1 MKISKTT
8 RFLGGFSVFMAIAA
22 GGSPAQQ
29 NPLSR
34 WSFGEGSG
42 RIARDSIGD
51 RQDAIRNNFR
61 WGRADRG
68 GGLKFDGF
76 TTFIE
81 RAPADAPKVQA
92 AFSVVTW
99 IALQSYPW
107 NWVAVAD
114 HHQEVDG
121 VPTGYFFGVNA
132 EGKTGLRVRV
142 GTEWLECSS
151 AQSLP
156 LFRWTQ
162 VAAVFDPAEGIRLYI
177 DGQPAGNRDTTGALV
192 DAPTA
197 PFRIGRNLK
206 DLPATALV
214 RQKAQFPAL
223 YSLDG
228 LLRGLAIYPDALSSQ
243 TIRRNFDPNLA
254 RLKPDLRPRHW
265 PDIPFH
271 PQYLSAAYTELKLY
285 PEWDATWRS
294 GPYADV
300 VVGFP
305 GLPISYVFWRGAN
318 FGPSLVTENG
328 IWFGEQSFE
337 ASTKIGT
344 AEHMNDKHDLYSHIS
359 IEENSSARVV
369 LHWRYALADVLGNFA
384 GVDALTGWGDSADE
398 YFYIYPDGTA
408 VRHGTVHGVRA
419 KYSFTE
425 PTLLLQ
431 PGQKPEDL
439 LSLDAVTIG
448 NPDGETRTYSWQP
461 ASPPYPFPDQP
472 SGTNFVIVN
481 SKSQYRPFYIYRPGT
496 ILGPYGW
503 PPEIRPS
510 YSHFPVWDHWPVNL
524 LPSDGRFALYPD
536 HFASAAILS
545 PNLKGT
551 WTEGPTSKSASFL
564 FGLGTRTPAELAMLD
579 RSWQHAPTLSFRD
592 ASESATYDPD
602 QGAYKIVLTQSD
614 AARSGLSFRVNA
626 TRNSP
631 AVDPAFV
638 IDGWKAES
646 ASVELDGG
654 RLPAGRI
661 QIGIVPTL
669 EGNRLV
675 VWLRRT
681 ATTPFSIDIHLR

>member
-1 MKISKTT
+1 MAKTT
-8 RFLGGFSVFMAIAA
+8 RFLAVLCAFLVIAA
-22 GGSPAQQ
+22 SGSAAHEKPFD
-29 NPLSR
+29 R
-34 WSFGEGSG
+34 WSFNEGTG
-42 RIARDSIGD
+42 RIAIDSVGR
-51 RQDAIRNNFR
+51 RQDTIRNNFR

-92 AFSVVTW
+92 AFTFVTW

-107 NWVAVAD
+107 NWVAIAD
-114 HHQEVDG
+114 HHQEDDG

-132 EGKTGLRVRV
+132 EGKPGLRVRAGADWV
-142 GTEWLECSS
+142 ECSS

-156 LFRWTQ
+156 LFRWMQ
-162 VAAVFDPAEGIRLYI
+162 VAAVFDPSSGIRLYI
-177 DGQPAGNRDTTGALV
+177 NGRPAEHCETAGAFV

-197 PFRIGRNLK
+197 PLRIGRNLK

-214 RQKAQFPAL
+214 RQKAKFPAL

-228 LLRGLAIYPDALSSQ
+228 LLRGLAIYPTPLSSQ
-243 TIRRNFDPNLA
+243 TIRRCYDPRLA
-254 RLKPDLRPRHW
+254 RVRPDLQPRRW
-265 PDIPFH
+265 PEIAFH
-271 PQYLSAAYTELKLY
+271 PQHLSAAYTELKLY

-294 GPYADV
+294 GPDADV

-318 FGPSLVTENG
+318 FGASMVTENG
-328 IWFGEQSFE
+328 IWFGDQSFE

-359 IEENSSARVV
+359 IEENSRARVV
-369 LHWRYALADVLGNFA
+369 LHWRYALADVLGSLA

-408 VRHGTVHGVRA
+408 VRHGTVHGVRQ

-439 LSLDAVTIG
+439 VSLEAATIG
-448 NPDGETRTYSWQP
+448 NPDGETKTYSWQP

-472 SGTNFVIVN
+472 PGSNFATIN
-481 SKSQYRPFYIYRPGT
+481 SKSRYRPFYIYRPGT

-524 LPSDGRFALYPD
+524 IPSDGRFALYPD
-536 HFASAAILS
+536 HFGSAAILS
-545 PNLKGT
+545 PNLKET
-551 WTEGPTSKSASFL
+551 WTEGPASKSASFL
-564 FGLGTRTPAELAMLD
+564 FGLSTRSAAQLAMLD
-579 RSWQHAPTLSFRD
+579 RSWQHAPELSFKD
-592 ASESATYDPD
+592 ASGSARYDPD
-602 QGAYKIVLTQSD
+602 QAAYQIVLG
-614 AARSGLSFRVNA
+614 RSEAPDSGISF
-626 TRNSP
+626 
-631 AVDPAFV
+631 
-638 IDGWKAES
+638 
-646 ASVELDGG
+646 ASMQPVAPL
-654 RLPAGRI
+654 L
-661 QIGIVPTL
+661 
-669 EGNRLV
+669 
-675 VWLRRT
+675 
-681 ATTPFSIDIHLR
+681 

>member
-1 MKISKTT
+1 MAKTP
-8 RFLGGFSVFMAIAA
+8 RLLGSFCMFMTLAAA
-22 GGSPAQQ
+22 GLHAQQ
-29 NPLSR
+29 PPLDR
-34 WSFGEGSG
+34 WSFSEGVG
-42 RIARDSIGD
+42 RIATDSAGN

-81 RAPADAPKVQA
+81 RAPSDAPKLQA
-92 AFSVVTW
+92 AFTLVTW

-114 HHQEVDG
+114 HHQEDDG

-132 EGKTGLRVRV
+132 EGEPGLRIRA
-142 GTEWLECSS
+142 GDDWAECSS
-151 AQSLP
+151 AQVLP
-156 LFRWTQ
+156 LFRWVQ
-162 VAAVFDPAEGIRLYI
+162 VAVVFDPASGVGLYI
-177 DGQPAGNRDTTGALV
+177 DGDPAGHCETTGAFV
-192 DAPTA
+192 DAASA

-214 RQKAQFPAL
+214 RQRAKLPAL

-228 LLRGLAIYPDALSSQ
+228 LLRGLTLYSTALSSQ
-243 TIRRNFDPNLA
+243 AIRRGFDPQLA
-254 RLKPDLRPRHW
+254 SVRPDLQPRHW
-265 PDIPFH
+265 PEVPFH
-271 PQYLSAAYTELKLY
+271 PQYLSAVYTALKLY

-294 GPYADV
+294 GSSADV

-318 FGPSLVTENG
+318 FGASMVTENG
-328 IWFGEQSFE
+328 IWFGDQSFE
-337 ASTKIGT
+337 ASTNIGT
-344 AEHMNDKHDLYSHIS
+344 AEHMNDKHNLYSHIS
-359 IEENSSARVV
+359 IEESSNARVV

-408 VRHGTVHGVRA
+408 VRHGTVHGVRQ

-425 PTLLLQ
+425 PTLLLE

-439 LSLDAVTIG
+439 LSLEAATIG
-448 NPDGETRTYSWQP
+448 NVEGETKTYSWQP

-472 SGTNFVIVN
+472 ACSNFVIVN
-481 SKSQYRPFYIYRPGT
+481 SKSRYRPFYVYRAGT
-496 ILGPYGW
+496 VLGPYGW

-510 YSHFPVWDHWPVNL
+510 YSHFPVWDHWPVNFI
-524 LPSDGRFALYPD
+524 PSDGRFELHPD

-551 WTEGPTSKSASFL
+551 WTEGPASKSASFL
-564 FGLGTRTPAELAMLD
+564 FGLSTRTPAELAMLD
-579 RSWQHAPTLSFRD
+579 RSWQDAPGLSFQD
-592 ASESATYDPD
+592 ASGSATYDPD
-602 QGAYKIVLTQSD
+602 EAAYQIVPRGSD
-614 AARSGLSFRVNA
+614 ELRLGISFRVNA
-626 TRNSP
+626 TESSP
-631 AVDPAFV
+631 AVNPAFV
-638 IDGWKAES
+638 IDKWKADS
-646 ASVELDGG
+646 ATVELDRR
-654 RLPAGRI
+654 RLAAGEV
-661 QIGIVPTL
+661 QIGIVHTL
-669 EGNRLV
+669 EGNRLI

-681 ATTPFSIDIHLR
+681 ATAPFSMEIH

>member
-8 RFLGGFSVFMAIAA
+8 RLLGGFSMFLMIATGVA
-22 GGSPAQQ
+22 RAQPSPLA
-29 NPLSR
+29 R
-34 WSFGEGSG
+34 WSFGEGTG
-42 RIARDSIGD
+42 RIAVDSSGN

-81 RAPADAPKVQA
+81 RAPADAPKVLT
-92 AFSVVTW
+92 AFTIVTW

-114 HHQEVDG
+114 HHQEDDG
-121 VPTGYFFGVNA
+121 VATGYFFGVNA
-132 EGKTGLRVRV
+132 EGRAGLRVRV
-142 GTEWLECSS
+142 GAEWVECSS

-162 VAAVFDPAEGIRLYI
+162 VAAVFDPIEGIRLYI
-177 DGQPAGNRDTTGALV
+177 DGQPAGQKDTTGAYV

-197 PFRIGRNLK
+197 PLRIGRNLK

-228 LLRGLAIYPDALSSQ
+228 LLRGLAIYPAALSSQ
-243 TIRRNFDPNLA
+243 TIRHSFDPRLA
-254 RLKPDLRPRHW
+254 EIKPDLQLRHW
-265 PDIPFH
+265 PEIPFH
-271 PQYLSAAYTELKLY
+271 PQHLSAAYTELKLY

-318 FGPSLVTENG
+318 FGPSMVTENG
-328 IWFGEQSFE
+328 IWFGDQSFE
-337 ASTKIGT
+337 ASTKTGT

-384 GVDALTGWGDSADE
+384 GVDGVTGWGDSADE
-398 YFYIYPDGTA
+398 YFYIYPNGTA

-439 LSLDAVTIG
+439 LSLDTVTIG
-448 NPDGETRTYSWQP
+448 NPEGETKTYSWQP
-461 ASPPYPFPDQP
+461 ASPPYPFSGQP
-472 SGTNFVIVN
+472 AGSNFAMVN

-496 ILGPYGW
+496 TLGPYGW

-510 YSHFPVWDHWPVNL
+510 YSHFPVWDHWPVSL
-524 LPSDGRFALYPD
+524 IPSDGRFALYPD
-536 HFASAAILS
+536 RFASAAILS

-551 WTEGPTSKSASFL
+551 WTEGPGSKSASFL
-564 FGLGTRTPAELAMLD
+564 FGLGTRTPAELATLD
-579 RSWQHAPTLSFRD
+579 RSWQHAPGLSFRD
-592 ASESATYDPD
+592 AGESATYNPD
-602 QGAYKIVLTQSD
+602 QGAYQIALAQSD
-614 AARSGLSFRVNA
+614 AVRSGVSFRVNA
-626 TRNSP
+626 TDSSP

-638 IDGWKAES
+638 IDGWNADS
-646 ASVELDGG
+646 ASVEVDGQ
-654 RLPAGRI
+654 RLAAGRI

-675 VWLRRT
+675 VWLRKT
-681 ATTPFSIDIHLR
+681 ATTPFSINIHPL